1 MKLNSGYFFAHKV
14 NMHKH
19 QTLTE
24 NNVWRFQMQE
34 RFCDCGKR
42 LFVEYLFGTISW
54 LPVFHAS
61 ADPAAGNVHACPGCG
76 RRLDIHALS

>member
-1 MKLNSGYFFAHKV
+1 
-14 NMHKH
+14 
-19 QTLTE
+19 
-24 NNVWRFQMQE
+24 MQE

-54 LPVFHAS
+54 LPIFHAS
-61 ADPAAGNVHACPGCG
+61 TDPAAGNVHACPGCG